1 MGYNEQQ
8 IEGRNAVLEAF
19 RAGRSID
26 RLFVA
31 EGQKEGAVQTVLR
44 EAAKHR
50 ETKVHTVSR
59 DKLDAMS
66 DCIPESVVGVFG
78 EKHFEG
84 DKYLGFDYWI
94 AAATTKECPEEF
106 EVVEDPPAKWLVF
119 DAQGPMPSSIQ
130 NIFGELYGSFFPNSK
145 RYTRNWEVYEIESF
159 TKGDPTSDTYI
170 SHAWVPVLEK

>member
-1 MGYNEQQ
+1 MKYHVEERDA
-8 IEGRNAVLEAF
+8 IR
-19 RAGRSID
+19 
-26 RLFVA
+26 FVGKKFFIPAQSTALA
-31 EGQKEGAVQTVLR
+31 EGVGVGTVPALWDNFP
-44 EAAKHR
+44 KDLF
-50 ETKVHTVSR
+50 

-130 NIFGELYGSFFPNSK
+130 NIFGELYGSFFPNSQ

-159 TKGDPTSDTYI
+159 TKGDPTRDTYI